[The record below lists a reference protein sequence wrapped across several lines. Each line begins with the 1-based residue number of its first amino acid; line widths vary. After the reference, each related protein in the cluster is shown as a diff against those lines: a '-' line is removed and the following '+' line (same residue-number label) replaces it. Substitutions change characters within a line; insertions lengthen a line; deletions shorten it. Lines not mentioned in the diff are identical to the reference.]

1 MSQDICPDAPLD
13 EPALSALDEKLNRLT
28 HKQINAERD
37 VDNVISERDYVLGA
51 LHGCKYILPKDLE
64 SIKQN
69 YANHLEDAQGELNFI
84 NGKINDLL
92 YGG

>member
-1 MSQDICPDAPLD
+1 MPELCRDAPLE
-13 EPALSALDEKLNRLT
+13 EPTLIKRDAELNRLT
-28 HKQINAERD
+28 HKQLNAERD
-37 VDNVISERDYVLGA
+37 VDNIISERDYVLGA

-69 YANHLEDAQGELNFI
+69 YANNLEDAQGELNFI
-84 NGKINDLL
+84 NGKIHDLI